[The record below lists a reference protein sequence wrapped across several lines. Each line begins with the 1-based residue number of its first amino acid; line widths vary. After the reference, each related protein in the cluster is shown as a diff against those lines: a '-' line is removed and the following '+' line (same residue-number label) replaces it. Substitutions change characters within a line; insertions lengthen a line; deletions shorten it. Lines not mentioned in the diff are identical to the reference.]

1 MGLDNIQSDPRFN
14 FLSFFTNEDNDDS
27 VPDSFFINSQCSPYT
42 DINLNCSYLETE
54 KIKDLDPTKFTV
66 LSINIQSLPSK
77 FSEFS
82 DFVDEF
88 SCSDASPDIIC
99 LQETWKVLDNS
110 MFPLLNYHPIEIN
123 QRQVARGG
131 GVGIYVKQHLSFKI
145 LKQYST
151 FVERIFESLFI
162 EISLPNS
169 KKVVIGNI
177 YRPGTAVPGLN
188 FTQQFAQFFEI
199 FSNTLAEL
207 GNNY

>member
-14 FLSFFTNEDNDDS
+14 FLSFFTNEDDDDS

-99 LQETWKVLDNS
+99 LQ
-110 MFPLLNYHPIEIN
+110 
-123 QRQVARGG
+123 
-131 GVGIYVKQHLSFKI
+131 
-145 LKQYST
+145 
-151 FVERIFESLFI
+151 
-162 EISLPNS
+162 
-169 KKVVIGNI
+169 
-177 YRPGTAVPGLN
+177 
-188 FTQQFAQFFEI
+188 
-199 FSNTLAEL
+199 
-207 GNNY
+207 